1 MPEVQSRTYANPRRL
16 PRRNHYQEGP
26 DFLFVATQGGRPPG
40 DALRRAQAA
49 VARRRRAALRRWAD
63 RESLATICAE
73 LSCSRASLFRWRTRY
88 AAGGLEALV
97 DRPRIGR
104 ASDLPPAL
112 ERLILTVRL
121 LTYWNSR
128 RIAAE
133 FRRRGV
139 WPLGHGQVDRLL
151 ARHGSHRPSY
161 IRTPGPRYE
170 RAAVNE
176 LWHIDLK
183 GPFYLLGATGR
194 ARTCHFVALV
204 DDHSRF
210 LLGIRA
216 VPTKEAVWILALLE
230 EAVEL
235 CGVPHEL
242 MTDNGTPFV
251 AIVRT
256 MLSRFQR
263 TVIERLMAR
272 AYTLKSTPMSIEEMR
287 SLTTSQAVGVNQN
300 DGWAMSVGLRSALVL
315 DDQGAFGDCLWNE
328 PLRDQLGFQ
337 TELEEPRIQGPESL
351 LLVLDRGKA
360 IRVRLD
366 RLGCRP
372 HVLFEIVHRS
382 PLLLNVTCNP
392 VAVTVHV
399 PHNRPLARQI
409 TRPHDCPRII
419 ASENLLELGDGL
431 SFSERGLGVI
441 AEGDVVRRVGDQDW
455 PLGLGHAR

>member
-26 DFLFVATQGGRPPG
+26 GFLFVATQGGRPPEG
-40 DALRRAQAA
+40 IVQAGQAA
-49 VARRRRAALRRWAD
+49 TVRRRRAAFRRWAD
-63 RESLATICAE
+63 GEPLGTICADAG
-73 LSCSRASLFRWRTRY
+73 CSRASLFRWRARFEQ
-88 AAGGLEALV
+88 GGLEALA

-104 ASDLPPAL
+104 ASELAPPL

-139 WPLGHGQVDRLL
+139 WPLTHGQVDRLL

-183 GPFYLLGATGR
+183 GPFYLLGVTGR

-204 DDHSRF
+204 NDHSRF

-216 VPTKEAVWILALLE
+216 VPTKEAVWVLALLE
-230 EAVEL
+230 EAIEL

-251 AIVRT
+251 AITRS

-263 TVIERLMAR
+263 SLGELSIRHIRTQIDTPWTNGKVEAFW
-272 AYTLKSTPMSIEEMR
+272 ATL
-287 SLTTSQAVGVNQN
+287 QA
-300 DGWAMSVGLRSALVL
+300 
-315 DDQGAFGDCLWNE
+315 E
-328 PLRDQLGFQ
+328 
-337 TELEEPRIQGPESL
+337 
-351 LLVLDRGKA
+351 VLDRQQLVDLA
-360 IRVRLD
+360 AA
-366 RLGCRP
+366 
-372 HVLFEIVHRS
+372 EA
-382 PLLLNVTCNP
+382 
-392 VAVTVHV
+392 AVTAYAGYYNYHRLHGQLDWQTPAERFDGTPFTDRGFGSV
-399 PHNRPLARQI
+399 PALAGVA
-409 TRPHDCPRII
+409 D
-419 ASENLLELGDGL
+419 LLDAIL
-431 SFSERGLGVI
+431 
-441 AEGDVVRRVGDQDW
+441 A
-455 PLGLGHAR
+455 A